1 MKSKQLKRFAPIGL
15 YIAIL
20 AALVSGGLY
29 IVQRSFNLPLQI
41 SLAFIV
47 VGLAAYAMMDPQH
60 LREILT
66 GRQAR
71 YGSNAVILSIAF
83 VGIVIV
89 INYLAYK
96 NPVRWDLTE
105 DKQHTLSKETLET
118 LNSLKEPVKVEAY
131 FSTRM
136 SKQTAQDLLDTYQY
150 NSSGNLSYEFVDPE
164 QDPVRAQSA
173 QVSRDGTIVLTQADR
188 SEQITYA
195 EEQELTS
202 ALIRLSNPG
211 TRAVYFLIGHGEYN
225 PDDAGDQSYNL
236 AKAALTAKN
245 YTVTTLNLLATRAIP
260 ADALALIVPGA
271 DKPISQEE
279 IDLIRTYLDAG
290 GSLVY
295 LAEPPLVTQ
304 FGDAP
309 DPFLPYLV
317 DQWGIELGN
326 DMVIDLNYDPPSVA
340 VSATYNDHP
349 ITAKMGNLAVV
360 MPSSRSVTVVSP
372 DRNDLSTTILVL
384 TASNSWA
391 EKDVELLKSNTVS
404 FEESADA
411 PGPVPLAIAVEN
423 LTTGGRVVII
433 GDSDFAST
441 INYAQYG
448 NGDFLMNSIDW
459 AAGQE
464 NLISLTP
471 KASTQRVLI
480 MRSQSTMGLI
490 LLSSVF
496 LLPGVVI
503 IGGIIVWIRRKRRG

>member
-1 MKSKQLKRFAPIGL
+1 MKANQIKRFAPIGL
-15 YIAIL
+15 YVAIL
-20 AALVSGGLY
+20 AALVSAGLY

-41 SLAFIV
+41 SLALIV
-47 VGLAAYAMMDPQH
+47 VGLAAYALMDPHH

-71 YGSNAVILSIAF
+71 YSSNAVVLTIAF
-83 VGIVIV
+83 IGIVIV

-131 FSTRM
+131 FSSRM
-136 SKQTAQDLLDTYQY
+136 SNQTAQDLLDTFQY
-150 NSSGNLSYEFVDPE
+150 NSNGNLSYEFVDPE

-173 QVSRDGTIVLTQADR
+173 QVTRDGTIVLTQADR
-188 SEQITYA
+188 SEQITFA

-225 PDDAGDQSYNL
+225 PDDAGDQSFSQ
-236 AKAALTAKN
+236 AKAALSAKN
-245 YTVTTLNLLATRAIP
+245 YTVATLNLLATRTIP
-260 ADALALIVPGA
+260 GDALALIVAGA
-271 DKPISQEE
+271 DKPVSQEE
-279 IDLIRTYLDAG
+279 IDLIRAYLEAG

-304 FGDAP
+304 FGDSL

-317 DQWGIELGN
+317 NNWGIELGN

-360 MPSSRSVTVVSP
+360 MPSSRSVTVISAE
-372 DRNDLSTTILVL
+372 NTDLSATVLVL

-391 EKDVELLKSNTVS
+391 ENDTESLRSNTVS
-404 FEESADA
+404 FDESADA
-411 PGPVPLAIAVEN
+411 PGPIPLAVAVEN
-423 LTTGGRVVII
+423 MTTGGRAVII

-441 INYAQYG
+441 SNYAQYG
-448 NGDFLMNSIDW
+448 NGDFLINSIDW

-480 MRSQSTMGLI
+480 MRSQSTLGLI
-490 LLSSVF
+490 LLSSIF
-496 LLPGVVI
+496 LLPGAVI

>member
-1 MKSKQLKRFAPIGL
+1 MKANQIKRFAPIGL
-15 YIAIL
+15 YVAIL

-41 SLAFIV
+41 SLALIV
-47 VGLAAYAMMDPQH
+47 VGLAAYALMDPHH
-60 LREILT
+60 LRELLT

-71 YGSNAVILSIAF
+71 YSSNAVVLTIAF
-83 VGIVIV
+83 IGIVIV

-131 FSTRM
+131 FSSRM
-136 SKQTAQDLLDTYQY
+136 SNQTAQDLLDSFQY
-150 NSSGNLSYEFVDPE
+150 NSNGNLSYEFVDPE
-164 QDPVRAQSA
+164 EDPVRAQSA
-173 QVSRDGTIVLTQADR
+173 QVTRDGTIVLTQADR
-188 SEQITYA
+188 SEQITFT

-225 PDDAGDQSYNL
+225 PDDAGDQSFSQ
-236 AKAALTAKN
+236 AKAALSAKN
-245 YTVTTLNLLATRAIP
+245 YTVATLNLLATRTIP
-260 ADALALIVPGA
+260 GDALALIVAGA

-279 IDLIRTYLDAG
+279 IDLIKAYLEAG

-304 FGDAP
+304 FGDSP
-309 DPFLPYLV
+309 DPFLPYLA
-317 DQWGIELGN
+317 DNWGIELGN

-360 MPSSRSVTVVSP
+360 MPSSRSMTVVSSE
-372 DRNDLSTTILVL
+372 NTALSSTILVL

-391 EKDVELLKSNTVS
+391 EKDNESLRSNTVS
-404 FEESADA
+404 FDESTDT
-411 PGPVPLAIAVEN
+411 PGPVTLAVAVEN
-423 LTTGGRVVII
+423 MTTGGRAVII

-441 INYAQYG
+441 SNFAQYG
-448 NGDFLMNSIDW
+448 NGDFLINSIDW

-480 MRSQSTMGLI
+480 MRSQSTLGLI
-490 LLSSVF
+490 LLSSIF
-496 LLPGVVI
+496 LLPGAVI

>member
-1 MKSKQLKRFAPIGL
+1 MKANQIKRFAPIGL
-15 YIAIL
+15 YVAIL

-41 SLAFIV
+41 SLALIV
-47 VGLAAYAMMDPQH
+47 VGLAAYALMDPHH
-60 LREILT
+60 LRELLT

-71 YGSNAVILSIAF
+71 YSSNAVVLTIAF
-83 VGIVIV
+83 IGIVIV

-131 FSTRM
+131 FSSRM
-136 SKQTAQDLLDTYQY
+136 SNQTAQDLLDSFQY
-150 NSSGNLSYEFVDPE
+150 NSNGNLSYEFVDPE
-164 QDPVRAQSA
+164 EDPVRAQSA
-173 QVSRDGTIVLTQADR
+173 QVTRDGTIVLTQADR
-188 SEQITYA
+188 SEQITFT

-225 PDDAGDQSYNL
+225 PDDAGDQSFSQ
-236 AKAALTAKN
+236 AKAALSAKN
-245 YTVTTLNLLATRAIP
+245 YTVATLNLLATRTIP
-260 ADALALIVPGA
+260 GDALALIVAGA

-279 IDLIRTYLDAG
+279 IDLIKAYLEAG

-304 FGDAP
+304 FGDSP
-309 DPFLPYLV
+309 DPFLPYLAEN
-317 DQWGIELGN
+317 WGIELGN

-360 MPSSRSVTVVSP
+360 MPSSRSMTVVSSE
-372 DRNDLSTTILVL
+372 NTALSSTILVL

-391 EKDVELLKSNTVS
+391 EKDNESLRSNTVS
-404 FEESADA
+404 FDESTDT
-411 PGPVPLAIAVEN
+411 PGPVTLAVAVEN
-423 LTTGGRVVII
+423 MTTGGRAVII

-441 INYAQYG
+441 SNFAQYG
-448 NGDFLMNSIDW
+448 NGDFLINSIDW

-480 MRSQSTMGLI
+480 MRSQSTLGLI
-490 LLSSVF
+490 LLSSIF
-496 LLPGVVI
+496 LLPGAVI